1 MPVKATD
8 ACGGFVSAARE
19 VNQAHAAAKRSEI
32 TIPNA
37 TLSSEETFIFFGSSG
52 LNLVAER
59 S

>member
-1 MPVKATD
+1 MPVKAID
-8 ACGGFVSAARE
+8 GGAASLSAARE
-19 VNQAHAAAKRSEI
+19 ALVAAKRSEI

-52 LNLVAER
+52 LKLVAER